1 MKYVKLEHEV
11 NLEAIGNIR
20 NEEKKDSVSAI
31 KSSLLTIAEAD
42 TEFCNF
48 NPFRWMGLSNR

>member
-11 NLEAIGNIR
+11 NLETIGNVR
-20 NEEKKDSVSAI
+20 NGKKKDSVAALE
-31 KSSLLTIAEAD
+31 SSLLTIAEAD

-48 NPFRWMGLSNR
+48 NPFHWVGLSN